1 MTGAQPAPAPVAGQ
15 PQAAP
20 RGATA
25 LLVIS
30 LAATVAVAGFAFIGS
45 FRAMADYAETLG
57 LATAKWSWTFPAVI
71 DGTVIVSAFV
81 TIARGLRHA
90 GGWHSTAVNLLAVT
104 VSVVV
109 NVAHAP
115 DGNPEAQALAAV
127 FPVFLAACA
136 HLVFAEVRD
145 LLHHTP
151 AAATGPSTAGRLAQ
165 LAARRLERALD
176 APAAVPPAVSAAA
189 ADVDTAAQA
198 DSAPDTRPDMA
209 GAADTRQTAPPPP
222 TGPADIEAGATPDST
237 APADTVTDAASAR
250 VAALVR
256 AHQAA
261 GGDLGDA
268 ALTAT
273 VAADLQVTDRTA
285 RRRLQPYRDPAPA
298 PAPLALVAGNGGP
311 R

>member
-1 MTGAQPAPAPVAGQ
+1 VVS
-15 PQAAP
+15 
-20 RGATA
+20 
-25 LLVIS
+25 LL
-30 LAATVAVAGFAFIGS
+30 ATVAVVGFAFIGS

-57 LATAKWSWTFPAVI
+57 LATGRWSWTFPAVI

-115 DGNPEAQALAAV
+115 DGNLEAQALAAV

-145 LLHHTP
+145 LLHGP
-151 AAATGPSTAGRLAQ
+151 AGSTAAVGPSTAGRLAQ

-176 APAAVPPAVSAAA
+176 VPTAPAAAAV
-189 ADVDTAAQA
+189 VQA
-198 DSAPDTRPDMA
+198 DTMPDTEGP
-209 GAADTRQTAPPPP
+209 ADTGQSAPPPP
-222 TGPADIEAGATPDST
+222 TGLAAIGTGE
-237 APADTVTDAASAR
+237 ASAR
-250 VAALVR
+250 VAELVR
-256 AHQAA
+256 AHLAA
-261 GGDLGDA
+261 GGELGDG
-268 ALTAT
+268 ALTAA
-273 VAADLQVTDRTA
+273 VAAALDVTDRTA

-298 PAPLALVAGNGGP
+298 PLALVAGAGGGA

>member
-1 MTGAQPAPAPVAGQ
+1 MLPPESAP
-15 PQAAP
+15 AP
-20 RGATA
+20 RGANA
-25 LLVIS
+25 LLAVS

-45 FRAMADYAETLG
+45 FRAMADYAQNLG
-57 LATAKWSWTFPAVI
+57 LATGKWSWTFPAVI

-145 LLHHTP
+145 LLHAPART
-151 AAATGPSTAGRLAQ
+151 AAAGQSAAGRLAQ
-165 LAARRLERALD
+165 LAARRLELALD
-176 APAAVPPAVSAAA
+176 PPSDATPTSPFTRADAVTDRRSDAATAPHTS
-189 ADVDTAAQA
+189 DL
-198 DSAPDTRPDMA
+198 SRGRPDA
-209 GAADTRQTAPPPP
+209 EADMQQR
-222 TGPADIEAGATPDST
+222 E
-237 APADTVTDAASAR
+237 ADTVNAGDPVAGL
-250 VAALVR
+250 VAAHL
-256 AHQAA
+256 AA
-261 GGDLGDA
+261 GGQAGDA
-268 ALTAT
+268 ALTAA
-273 VAADLQVTDRTA
+273 VAVALDVTDRTA
-285 RRRLQPYRDPAPA
+285 RRRLQPYRDPAP
-298 PAPLALVAGNGGP
+298 LALLADAGGVT